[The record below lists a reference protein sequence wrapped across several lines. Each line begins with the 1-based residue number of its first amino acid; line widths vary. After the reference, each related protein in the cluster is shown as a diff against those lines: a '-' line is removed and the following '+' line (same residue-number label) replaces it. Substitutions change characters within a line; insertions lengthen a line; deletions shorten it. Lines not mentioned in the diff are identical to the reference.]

1 MYNLNGMVKTRSF
14 ISSTP
19 DVADVDQARMGRSG
33 SAYPGNAAKTDKG
46 VISIRRVLLICSFVF
61 LLVSTFPA
69 ISLGQIVAAP
79 QGFWDNVNISFG
91 AGIHNFHGDFDG
103 PRIQNVPS
111 EAPLGVPVPG
121 DGNIAFFR
129 FEKPIPWPRSSQYKL
144 KGNLGVE
151 YIYYQSPA
159 AEKLMSRS
167 GNGAIVQPINI
178 INRAFGLSTGLTLEY
193 LLNDKLSVEPYMI
206 GRFLAHSPQTDGFYS
221 LSGSGEPRIMNPNSV
236 NPPLDYVLRNERR
249 TRTANEGIPPLMI
262 AQIALG
268 FRVSSTFIGS
278 YRYFIDYGLGFF
290 LSDYFDNTSD
300 LNPTATAKQNDRLT
314 TLSAGV
320 IYPLN
325 VDRRQLQTSEKKQVR
340 IDRKKIAKIE
350 RIQNIANLITTDE
363 DLLELQKILSDK
375 ILLYDTPGV
384 RFNELA
390 AKCIER
396 KIPLGDS
403 QVMTDMIEVPG
414 GSYIIGLTAVDEL
427 EVQVQGRKRIT
438 INPFLIDK
446 YEVTNE
452 QYRTFLI
459 AMKALPAPLPV
470 NPADTLIAKFNYGS
484 TIEWQELIRRAQL
497 QDYMN
502 HARPPQLNGPGDLM
516 PADSMWTKYGL
527 NEVIPWD
534 TYFYDPYYD
543 NYPVVCV
550 NWYQARLFAAWSG
563 KRLPTESE
571 WEYVARSGVSGRVY
585 PWDGLEVQTK
595 TGKFRA
601 NFKQSRGVYDQD
613 GYAIMAPVDAYLPND
628 FGLYNT
634 SGNVSEWVLDAW
646 NPSYVVLQNVG
657 TSNFVSPYYAND
669 QEPRKIHRG
678 GSWQSTQF
686 YIGLGV
692 RNFQDKN
699 QGTPFVGFRCAK
711 SLTRTYR

>member
-1 MYNLNGMVKTRSF
+1 MRNSLRF
-14 ISSTP
+14 ISYNERGLPEIRFFRYIAWIRLNLT
-19 DVADVDQARMGRSG
+19 AQMF
-33 SAYPGNAAKTDKG
+33 DKG
-46 VISIRRVLLICSFVF
+46 VLKSRRLLKEWSVATSFTLF
-61 LLVSTFPA
+61 F
-69 ISLGQIVAAP
+69 VAQSAAQVVTGP
-79 QGFWDNVNISFG
+79 TRFMDNVGISYG
-91 AGIHNFHGDFDG
+91 LGIHSFHGDFDG
-103 PRIQNVPS
+103 PRIQNGGN
-111 EAPLGVPVPG
+111 EATLGVPTQSN
-121 DGNIAFFR
+121 GNILYVR
-129 FEKPIPWPRSSQYKL
+129 MDKPIPWPKSPDFKL
-144 KGNLGVE
+144 KGIVGAD
-151 YIYYQSPA
+151 YIYFKSKTA
-159 AEKLMSRS
+159 NKLISAGSNGVGLQPISVENTAFGAYLGLSFEYLINDRMSIEPFLGTRFLLHNPV
-167 GNGAIVQPINI
+167 GNGFYRVTNTTTPFVDTQYPSNTSL
-178 INRAFGLSTGLTLEY
+178 RE
-193 LLNDKLSVEPYMI
+193 
-206 GRFLAHSPQTDGFYS
+206 LAA
-221 LSGSGEPRIMNPNSV
+221 
-236 NPPLDYVLRNERR
+236 
-249 TRTANEGIPPLMI
+249 TRTNGEAAPSQMI
-262 AQIALG
+262 SQIAAG
-268 FRVSSTFIGS
+268 FRFSSAFIGN
-278 YRYFIDYGLGFF
+278 YRWFIDYGLGFF
-290 LSDYFDNTSD
+290 LNDYFDNTSQF
-300 LNPTATAKQNDRLT
+300 NPSNNAAENDKLT
-314 TLSAGV
+314 TVVAG
-320 IYPLN
+320 IQYPLSL
-325 VDRRQLQTSEKKQVR
+325 DRRQSQTTEKKQVR
-340 IDRKKIAKIE
+340 IDRKKVAKIE
-350 RIQNIANLITTDE
+350 RIQNIANLISTDE

-403 QVMTDMIEVPG
+403 QIMTDMIEVPG

-438 INPFLIDK
+438 INPFLVDK

-459 AMKALPAPLPV
+459 AMKTLPAPLPV
-470 NPADTLIAKFNYGS
+470 NPADTLTSKFNYGS
-484 TIEWQELIRRAQL
+484 TIEWQELIRRAAL
-497 QDYMN
+497 QDYTN

-527 NEVIPWD
+527 NDVIPWD

-543 NYPVVCV
+543 NYPVVCI

-585 PWDGLEVQTK
+585 PWDGLDVQTK

-601 NFKQSRGVYDQD
+601 NFKQSRGVYDED
-613 GYAIMAPVDAYLPND
+613 GYAIMSPVDSYLPND

-634 SGNVSEWVLDAW
+634 SGNISEWVLDAW

-678 GSWQSTQF
+678 GSWQSTKF
-686 YIGLGV
+686 YIGVGV
-692 RNFQDKN
+692 RNFQDKS

-711 SLTRTYR
+711 SMTRTYR